1 MNTVVNEIMPV
12 RIAGLAK
19 GLQMYDVSYAQRR
32 LWLQEQFE
40 DMGYVYHMPFSYRM
54 ENIDEH
60 VLEMAFMA
68 LVHRHESFRTTI
80 EQVEGEPRQFIHPVE
95 DFAPWLVYED
105 LRTCIDVKEVVE
117 RITTEMAQAP
127 FDLARGPLVRAKL
140 LRITNTEYLFLVTLH
155 HIICDGYSMQLM
167 EEEFNTFYEMISATG
182 DVNIPPLPMQYKDH
196 AVGQKKR
203 IESGEL
209 NKSRTYWL
217 EHLAGT
223 LPSLQLCA
231 EVTRPLKR
239 NYEGSSVHV
248 LLPEELR
255 LNLFTFC
262 QQRKASLFIGV
273 MSIIKI
279 LLYRYSEQEDQ
290 VLGIVVA
297 GRNQLD
303 LENQIGFYVNTLA
316 LRSRILANNSFVEI
330 LEQVKDIVFNAQTHQ
345 EYPFDLLVN
354 ELGGV
359 RDMSRNPVFD
369 IMVNYIVQEPMTRD
383 RIIANDTKEGHID
396 IQEGGISKQDM
407 SFVFTESKEG
417 LTLAIEYNSTIYPA
431 AWMNRFTR
439 HFINLANALVQAP
452 DMPVA
457 VVPYLE
463 LTEKHLLIDGL
474 NNTSYPFD
482 KEATIIGLFQQQ
494 VRKNPDRIA
503 LQMGEKT
510 YTYKQLDDITG
521 RLATYLITKEEVIP
535 GAIVGIMQARSP
547 WMMISILGILKCGAA
562 YLPIDP
568 EYPEDRIKY
577 MLENAKIERVLT
589 DKPARW
595 PASATASQI
604 SINTDLITL
613 LNELEPAP
621 ASHLSSAEDLAYV
634 IYTSGSTGLPKGV
647 MITHRSVIN
656 FSEWLKELIYADGQ
670 PRNCML
676 TAPIS
681 FDASVQQL
689 FPPLIYGSKLIII
702 SDEERKDPHAYAR
715 SIVTQQVAVLDCT
728 PGYLEVV
735 LEALAAIKGE
745 LPVLTTL
752 IGGEALKK
760 GLVQRYY
767 TVFPKGSRLI
777 NVYGLTETT
786 VDSTYEVVLPEED
799 VPSIGK
805 PVHNTG
811 ILILDSR
818 RQLMPLGVAGEIA
831 ISGDGV
837 AKGYLYDEQRT
848 GERFIAHPY
857 IDGERLLLTGDQ
869 GYRREDGRVM
879 FIGRK
884 DNQIKLRG
892 FRIELG
898 EIEFNIAAQEGVAE
912 CCVKVC
918 KNKIIGDFLVAYYS
932 GNLIKESEL
941 KARLKEK
948 LPDYMIPS
956 RFVYMDRLPLNAN
969 GKVDRRKLPDEDM
982 PEEIIPESS
991 ILLPVS
997 DTEIALADI
1006 WKEVLG
1012 KKQVGVEDNFLEI
1025 GGHSLKAMQVI
1036 TRVYKGLE
1044 VELMLKDIF
1053 SYPTV
1058 ATLAAEIDKRKG
1070 TQKDKAITKTAA
1082 AEYYDV
1088 SLTQRRLWLV
1098 DQFGKTGHVYNVTS
1112 VYGLEN
1118 VEVAALQQA
1127 LEFLVNRHE
1136 ILRTTIQLIQ
1146 GQPKQRVH
1154 NWSDFTDWLTI
1165 VDLRQENLTIDEL
1178 GEKIRQR
1185 SAIDQDLSSGPLL
1198 RCTLLRTT
1206 NQGDLLIVVVHHILI
1221 DGWSMDIFKR
1231 ELLSFYEAF
1240 SKGKEPVIPPLSF
1253 QYRDFARWQQEKM
1266 KSRQLDAARDYW
1278 LSQLTGELPVSE
1290 FPQDKLRTGIRTF
1303 DGESLIAIFPAYL
1316 REKLSVLCRNNGAT
1330 LFMGLVSILKVLLY
1344 RYTEQSDI
1352 LLGTVGNG
1360 RDKLELEDKIGLYV
1374 NTLVLRTAFQ
1384 ADTAGFLEILGKVK
1398 ETILG
1403 AFQYQD
1409 YPFDALVE
1417 ALGKEWAADKNPLF
1431 DIIVDIQ
1438 THEENDVPFEENEGN
1453 EELRIIRF
1461 GKNTSKF
1468 DLNFSFYEN
1477 SKGLALSIIYNSA
1490 LYSEERITALL
1501 RHYIELTTRILSA
1514 PEEPIGSLPLIGE
1527 EEQSRLSQ
1535 VAKGNL
1541 LPYNTYEAV
1550 STWFEIQT
1558 QATPGN
1564 IAVYANGHHY
1574 TYDQLN
1580 RAANKIAWY
1589 LKDKSV
1595 NGEQEMV
1602 VVCIERSFEFIAAVL
1617 SVLKAG
1623 MVFLPVD
1630 PANPDSRINDILV
1643 QSGARCMLVNG
1654 WKGTLAEGAITLNI
1668 SEILQNTSTNEEN
1681 LPAANRLKEA
1691 AYVIFTSGSS
1701 GQPKGVKVAHQ
1712 SLMNLCAWHQQEFG
1726 IIGESR
1732 ATVYAGTGFD
1742 ASIWEIWPYLLKGAG
1757 LYVLPLEVQ
1766 QREDLMRDF
1775 LREHKISHMFLPTAA
1790 YELLADQ
1797 QVFGDGL
1804 TIFTGGEQL
1813 KKVGSGNWKLYNCYG
1828 PTEATVVASF
1838 TEVEEKDA
1846 PIPIGKPIANT
1857 RIYILDSRQQLMPYG
1872 CKGEI
1877 YIGGDG
1883 VAIGY
1888 LNDHI
1893 RTQEKFI
1900 ADPWYPGQKMYRTGD
1915 WGYWNGEGQLVFV
1928 GRQDNQV
1935 KIRGFR
1941 IELEEIEKNMMQVEQ
1956 VSQAV
1961 VVAHKDE
1968 NGSAYLAGWYTGEIS
1983 EESMKHLLA
1992 QRLPYYMIPF
2002 YLEKITAFE
2011 LTTSGKID
2019 RKSLPVPAL
2028 ITKRLD
2034 PNDLPATR
2042 TEKIL
2047 TEIWQRIF
2055 GKGIQVGVNDNFF
2068 ELGGHSIKVMQLIN
2082 ATYQDLDAAI
2092 SFRDVFTYP
2101 NIRSLGHLIDG
2112 RLKEKNRAD
2121 VKLLVKLSDGDADLP
2136 SLFCVPAI
2144 LGSATAYLPLANA
2157 IQHQANSFGLFYP
2170 GFFMEQDFP
2179 QNLPGIAQLLASE
2192 IMNIQVKEKPLFLLG
2207 YSIGAWISFEMTK
2220 LLEANGYTVTLIL
2233 MDKNVEIPEEGRV
2246 YLNKSDVMQ
2255 EGFLS
2260 ELSWLN
2266 QTFTVEETRHLE
2278 AMYKHNSDVH
2288 ASHTITGMVNAD
2300 IFAIQGN
2307 NPLIKTNM
2315 STWKEYSNGLFSSFD
2330 INAIHTEILNTEHLP
2345 ILSKIMKR
2353 ILIS

>member
-12 RIAGLAK
+12 RSTGLNK

-40 DMGYVYHMPFSYRM
+40 DLGYVYHMPFSYRM
-54 ENIDEH
+54 ENIDEQ

-68 LVHRHESFRTTI
+68 LVRRHESFRTTI
-80 EQVEGEPRQFIHPVE
+80 EQVEGEPRQFIHPIE
-95 DFAPWLVYED
+95 DFSPWVIHED
-105 LRTCIDVKEVVE
+105 LRASSNVDDILED
-117 RITTEMAQAP
+117 IITEMAQAP

-140 LRITNTEYLFLVTLH
+140 VRITDTEYLFLITLH

-167 EEEFNTFYEMISATG
+167 EEEFNMFYEMISATG
-182 DVNIPPLPMQYKDH
+182 DVNLPPLTMQYKDH

-203 IESGEL
+203 IDSGEL

-223 LPSLQLCA
+223 LPSLHLCA
-231 EVTRPLKR
+231 EVARPLKR
-239 NYEGSSVHV
+239 NYEGSAVHV
-248 LLPEELR
+248 LLPEDLR
-255 LNLFTFC
+255 LNIFTFC
-262 QQRKASLFIGV
+262 QQQKASVFIGV
-273 MSIIKI
+273 LSIIKI

-316 LRSRILANNSFVEI
+316 LRSRIGADNNFIEI
-330 LEQVKDIVFNAQTHQ
+330 LEQVKDTVFNAQTHQ
-345 EYPFDLLVN
+345 EYPFDLLVS

-359 RDMSRNPVFD
+359 RDMSRHPVFD
-369 IMVNYIVQEPMTRD
+369 MMVNYIVQEPMTRD
-383 RIIANDTKEGHID
+383 RIVDNENEKGIIH

-407 SFVFTESKEG
+407 SFVFTESQKG
-417 LTLAIEYNSTIYPA
+417 LTLTIEYNSTIYPA
-431 AWMNRFTR
+431 TWMKRFTS
-439 HFINLANALVQAP
+439 HFINMANALVQAP
-452 DMPVA
+452 AMPVA
-457 VVPYLE
+457 TLSYLRQE
-463 LTEKHLLIDGL
+463 ERELLIADQ
-474 NNTSYPFD
+474 NNTLYLFD
-482 KEATIIGLFQQQ
+482 KEATIISLFQQQ
-494 VRKNPDRIA
+494 AIRTPDRIA
-503 LQMGEKT
+503 LQMGEKF
-510 YTYKQLDDITG
+510 YTYKQLDTITSQ
-521 RLATYLITKEEVIP
+521 LATYLIGKENVAPET
-535 GAIVGIMQARSP
+535 IVGIMLTRSP
-547 WMMISILGILKCGAA
+547 WMMISILGIMKCGAA

-577 MLENAKIERVLT
+577 MLENAKITTALT
-589 DKPARW
+589 DRPDRW
-595 PASATASQI
+595 PAGTTARRLN
-604 SINTDLITL
+604 INEDLIGMLDTL
-613 LNELEPAP
+613 VPADTVP
-621 ASHLSSAEDLAYV
+621 WLSADSLAYV

-656 FSEWLKELIYADGQ
+656 FCEWLKELIYVDGQ

-715 SIVTQQVAVLDCT
+715 SIVTQQVGVLDCT

-786 VDSTYEVVLPEED
+786 VDSTYEIVSPEEE

-805 PVHNTG
+805 PIHNTG
-811 ILILDSR
+811 ILILDGR
-818 RQLMPLGVAGEIA
+818 RQLLPLGVAGEIA

-848 GERFIAHPY
+848 AERFIAHPY
-857 IDGERLLLTGDQ
+857 INGERLLLTGDQ
-869 GYRREDGRVM
+869 GYRREDGRIM
-879 FIGRK
+879 FVGRK

-918 KNKIIGDFLVAYYS
+918 KNKATGDFLVAYYS
-932 GNLIKESEL
+932 GNQIKESDL
-941 KARLKEK
+941 KAKLKEK

-956 RFVYMDRLPLNAN
+956 RFVYMDSLPLNAN
-969 GKVDRRKLPDEDM
+969 GKVDRRKLPDEDIL
-982 PEEIIPESS
+982 EETTVESTV
-991 ILLPVS
+991 LLPVS

-1012 KKQVGVEDNFLEI
+1012 KKQVSIDDNFLEI

-1053 SYPTV
+1053 NYPTV
-1058 ATLAAEIDKRKG
+1058 AALAGEIDKRKG
-1070 TQKDKAITKTAA
+1070 IQQDKGIVKSAV

-1098 DQFGKTGHVYNVTS
+1098 DQFGKTGHVYNVTNI
-1112 VYGLEN
+1112 YELEN
-1118 VEVAALQQA
+1118 VLVPALQSA
-1127 LEFLVNRHE
+1127 LKYLVDRHE
-1136 ILRTTIQLIQ
+1136 ILRTTIQLYQ

-1154 NWSDFTDWLTI
+1154 NWNDFTNWLTI
-1165 VDLRQENLTIDEL
+1165 VDLREDAITRNELDNKIKERTEIDL
-1178 GEKIRQR
+1178 
-1185 SAIDQDLSSGPLL
+1185 DLSTGPLL
-1198 RCTLLRTT
+1198 RCFLLCTANDRYS
-1206 NQGDLLIVVVHHILI
+1206 LIVVVHHILI

-1231 ELLSFYEAF
+1231 ELLSFYEAY
-1240 SKGKEPVIPPLSF
+1240 SSGKEPVIQPLSF

-1266 KSRQLDAARDYW
+1266 KNKQLNAARDYW
-1278 LSQLTGELPVSE
+1278 VSKLSGELPVSE
-1290 FPQDKLRTGIRTF
+1290 FPQDKVRTGVRTF
-1303 DGESLIAIFPAYL
+1303 EGESLIAIFPTAL
-1316 REKLSVLCRNNGAT
+1316 REKLSLLCRSNGAT
-1330 LFMGLVSILKVLLY
+1330 LFMGVVSILKILLY
-1344 RYTEQSDI
+1344 RYTQQSDI

-1374 NTLVLRTAFQ
+1374 NTLVLRTNIEAE
-1384 ADTAGFLEILGKVK
+1384 TSGFVDVLAKVK
-1398 ETILG
+1398 DTILG

-1417 ALGKEWAADKNPLF
+1417 ALGKEWASDRNPLF
-1431 DIIVDIQ
+1431 DVIVDIQ
-1438 THEENDVPFEENEGN
+1438 THEENDIPFEGNDEG
-1453 EELRIIRF
+1453 EGVKILRF
-1461 GKNTSKF
+1461 GKNASKF

-1490 LYSEERITALL
+1490 LYGEERIAAILN
-1501 RHYIELTTRILSA
+1501 HYIELADQLLTT
-1514 PEEPIGSLPLIGE
+1514 PEEPVGLLPFIGQ
-1527 EEQSRLSQ
+1527 EEQERLQQ
-1535 VAKGNL
+1535 VANGKHL
-1541 LPYNTYEAV
+1541 SHSPYDSV
-1550 STWFEIQT
+1550 SAWLEEQVRT
-1558 QATPGN
+1558 TPDKD
-1564 IAVYANGHHY
+1564 AVYANQHSY
-1574 TYDQLN
+1574 SYDYLN
-1580 RAANKIAWY
+1580 RTANRIGRY
-1589 LKDKSV
+1589 LKDKA
-1595 NGEQEMV
+1595 GLDAQHLV
-1602 VVCIERSFEFIAAVL
+1602 VVCMDRSFEFIAAIL
-1617 SVLKAG
+1617 GVLKAG
-1623 MVFLPVD
+1623 MAFLPVD
-1630 PANPDSRINDILV
+1630 PANPNARVNDILV
-1643 QSGARCMLVNG
+1643 QSGARYMLVNG
-1654 WKGTLAEGAITLNI
+1654 WTGTPADGAITLDI
-1668 SEILQNTSTNEEN
+1668 SDILQDKTINEEN
-1681 LPAANRLKEA
+1681 LSIANRSA
-1691 AYVIFTSGSS
+1691 DTAYVIFTSGS
-1701 GQPKGVKVAHQ
+1701 GGHPKGVQVAHR
-1712 SLMNLCAWHQQEFG
+1712 SLMNLCTWHQQEFG
-1726 IIGESR
+1726 ITAENN

-1742 ASIWEIWPYLLKGAG
+1742 ASIWEIWPYLLKGAC
-1757 LYVLPLEVQ
+1757 LYILPVDVQ
-1766 QREDLMRDF
+1766 QREDLMKGF
-1775 LREHKISHMFLPTAA
+1775 LQEHNISHMFLPTAA
-1790 YELLADQ
+1790 YEHLANQ
-1797 QVFGDGL
+1797 QVFKDNL

-1813 KKVGSGNWKLYNCYG
+1813 KKAGNGNWKLYNCYG

-1838 TEVEEKDA
+1838 TEVSNKNGA
-1846 PIPIGKPIANT
+1846 ITIGRPIANT
-1857 RIYILDSRQQLMPYG
+1857 CISILDAHQQLMPYG

-1877 YIGGDG
+1877 YIGGEG

-1888 LNDHI
+1888 LNDDA

-1900 ADPWYPGQKMYRTGD
+1900 ADPRHPGQKMYRTGD
-1915 WGYWNGEGQLVFV
+1915 WGYWNDEGQLVFV

-1941 IELEEIEKNMMQVEQ
+1941 IELEEIERHMMQVEQ

-1961 VVAHKDE
+1961 VVTHTDE
-1968 NGSAYLAGWYTGEIS
+1968 SGNIYLAGWYMGEYS
-1983 EESMKHLLA
+1983 EGEMRNYLA
-1992 QRLPYYMIPF
+1992 GILPSYMIPF
-2002 YLEKITAFE
+2002 YLGRVLAFE

-2019 RKSLPVPAL
+2019 RKRLPIPAPA
-2028 ITKRLD
+2028 TKTLD
-2034 PNDLPATR
+2034 VADLPATS
-2042 TEKIL
+2042 TEKTL
-2047 TEIWQRIF
+2047 ADIWQRIF
-2055 GKGIQVGVNDNFF
+2055 GKEISLGVNENFF

-2082 ATYQDLDAAI
+2082 SIYQELDTTVN
-2092 SFRDVFTYP
+2092 FRDVFTYP
-2101 NIRSLGHLIDG
+2101 DIRSLANIIDE
-2112 RLKEKNRAD
+2112 RLREKNQAD
-2121 VKLLVKLSDGDADLP
+2121 VKLAIKLSDGDADLP

-2144 LGSATAYLPLANA
+2144 MGSATAYFSLANA

-2170 GFFMEQDFP
+2170 GFFMERDFP
-2179 QNLPGIAQLLASE
+2179 RDLTGIAHILTNE
-2192 IMNIQVKEKPLFLLG
+2192 IMNVQAKEKPLFLLG

-2220 LLEANGYTVTLIL
+2220 LLEENGYTVTLIL
-2233 MDKNVEIPEEGRV
+2233 IDKNVEIPEEGRV
-2246 YLNKSDVMQ
+2246 YLNNSEVIS
-2255 EGFLS
+2255 EGFLA

-2266 QTFTVEETRHLE
+2266 QTFTAEETRHLE

-2288 ASHTITGMVNAD
+2288 ANHSIAGTVNAD

-2307 NPLIKTNM
+2307 NPLITTNM
-2315 STWKEYSNGLFSSFD
+2315 SKWKEYSNGLFSSFD
-2330 INAIHTEILNTEHLP
+2330 INAIHTEILNTEHIP